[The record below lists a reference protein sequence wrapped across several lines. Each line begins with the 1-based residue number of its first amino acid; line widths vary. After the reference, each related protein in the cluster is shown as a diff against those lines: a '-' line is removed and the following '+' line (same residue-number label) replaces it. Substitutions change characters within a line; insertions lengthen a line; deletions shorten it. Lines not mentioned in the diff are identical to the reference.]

1 VAALQTHYRGI
12 LIIGITA
19 LVLVGALIFQARRLP
34 PAPLVLSTA
43 TAPPSPAPTATP
55 PPMQVY
61 VTGAVARPDVYPL
74 PQGSIVKDAIL
85 AAGGPA
91 PDADLERINLAAS
104 LSPGQQVHVPR
115 LGEDAPPSLPARSET
130 IGDGRINV
138 NTAGA
143 ALLET
148 LPGIGPSLAQR
159 IVEHREA
166 NGPFQS
172 VQDLVAVPGIGPATL
187 ARFEELITTD

>member
-1 VAALQTHYRGI
+1 
-12 LIIGITA
+12 
-19 LVLVGALIFQARRLP
+19 
-34 PAPLVLSTA
+34 
-43 TAPPSPAPTATP
+43 
-55 PPMQVY
+55 MQVY
-61 VTGAVARPDVYPL
+61 VTGAVSRPDVYPL

-104 LSPGQQVHVPR
+104 LSAGQQVHVPR
-115 LGEDAPPSLPARSET
+115 QGEAALPSLPARSEI

-148 LPGIGPSLAQR
+148 LPGIGPSLAER
-159 IVEHREA
+159 IVQHRES
-166 NGPFQS
+166 NGPFES
-172 VQDLVAVPGIGPATL
+172 VQDLLAVPGIGPATL
-187 ARFEELITTD
+187 AKFEEMITTD

>member
-1 VAALQTHYRGI
+1 MQTRYRGI
-12 LIIGITA
+12 LFFGIAA
-19 LVLVGALIFQARRLP
+19 LVLAGVLIFQARRLP
-34 PAPLVLSTA
+34 SAPLVLSTA

-61 VTGAVARPDVYPL
+61 VTGAVSRPDVYPL

-104 LSPGQQVHVPR
+104 LSAGQQVHVPR
-115 LGEDAPPSLPARSET
+115 QGEAAPPSLPARSET

-159 IVEHREA
+159 ILEHRES
-166 NGPFQS
+166 NGPFES
-172 VQDLVAVPGIGPATL
+172 VQDLLAVPGIGPATL
-187 ARFEELITTD
+187 AKFEEMITTD

>member
-1 VAALQTHYRGI
+1 MAALQTRYRGI
-12 LIIGITA
+12 LIFCVTA
-19 LVLVGALIFQARRLP
+19 LVLGGALFLQARRQP
-34 PAPLVLSTA
+34 AAPLELSTA
-43 TAPPSPAPTATP
+43 TPPPSPAPTTTP
-55 PPMQVY
+55 PPMPVY

-74 PQGSIVKDAIL
+74 PQGSIVKDAIV

-91 PDADLERINLAAS
+91 PDADLERINLASS

-115 LGEDAPPSLPARSET
+115 RGEAAPPPLPARSEA

-148 LPGIGPSLAQR
+148 LPGIGPSLAGR

-166 NGPFQS
+166 NGPFRS

-187 ARFEELITTD
+187 SRLVDLITTD